1 VQNGES
7 GPFQPGPRPLFR
19 SRDAAKEGL
28 TMKNRN
34 SAVWM
39 AVVAVVALVLASL
52 TIASQGPLPHVHAYQ
67 VHIAPGW
74 A

>member
-1 VQNGES
+1 
-7 GPFQPGPRPLFR
+7 
-19 SRDAAKEGL
+19 
-28 TMKNRN
+28 MKNRN